1 MNPVEEITRDRNEA
15 RNDGDRNA
23 DICFL
28 ALASKDGK
36 ASVRTLV
43 LRDIVQ
49 NRFILFINQTSPK
62 WQLLSN
68 GADYE
73 ILLWYPSRQ
82 RQYRIHGDCEIV
94 DESLVKT
101 NWHRRP
107 DGPKYMDYLYRD
119 VAPQSSF
126 IDNRQDLVSEIDQIK
141 SNHPVADMTPP
152 AEVTGV
158 ELVANRIEILDLNSE
173 DRIHDRRLFTLLDD
187 GWHVQV
193 MIP

>member
-1 MNPVEEITRDRNEA
+1 MNPIEAINKDRIDA
-15 RNDGDRNA
+15 RNQGDKNA

-43 LRDIVQ
+43 LRDIVH
-49 NRFILFINQTSPK
+49 NRFVLFINQTSPK
-62 WQLLSN
+62 WKLLST

-73 ILLWYPSRQ
+73 ILLWYPSQQ
-82 RQYRIHGDCEIV
+82 RQYRIRGECEIV
-94 DESLVKT
+94 EESLVKT

-126 IDNRQDLVSEIDQIK
+126 MDNRRALLDEIEQIK
-141 SNHPVADMTPP
+141 STQTVAEMVPP

-158 ELVANRIEILDLNSE
+158 ELVASKIEMLDLNSE
-173 DRIHDRRLFTLLDD
+173 NRIHDRRLFTLLDD
-187 GWHVQV
+187 GWHAQV
-193 MIP
+193 MVP

>member
-1 MNPVEEITRDRNEA
+1 
-15 RNDGDRNA
+15 
-23 DICFL
+23 
-28 ALASKDGK
+28 
-36 ASVRTLV
+36 
-43 LRDIVQ
+43 
-49 NRFILFINQTSPK
+49 
-62 WQLLSN
+62 
-68 GADYE
+68 
-73 ILLWYPSRQ
+73 
-82 RQYRIHGDCEIV
+82 
-94 DESLVKT
+94 
-101 NWHRRP
+101 
-107 DGPKYMDYLYRD
+107 MDYLYRD